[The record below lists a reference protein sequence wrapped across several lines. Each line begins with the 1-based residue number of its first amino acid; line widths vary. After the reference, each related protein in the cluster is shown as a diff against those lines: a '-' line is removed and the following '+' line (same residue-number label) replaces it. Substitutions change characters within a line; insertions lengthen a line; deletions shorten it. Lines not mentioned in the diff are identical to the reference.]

1 MVRFSVILLTLGVF
15 FAGHG
20 SSLEFRIPKDGR
32 SYDTSEAVFLFERS
46 ADEDGFAVLEV
57 DGRIIR
63 TFEEKQL
70 EYEVSIMGQ
79 QVGMHSATV
88 RLFELPHGEEGNV
101 ELKNLSVSYFIA
113 EPGTGSTGVSLPTLS
128 GGEERMLETARSHI
142 IEAVRGLEGGGDMGN
157 IAEHLRLV
165 FQIDQEISS
174 RRLKGELIQ
183 VVHAFL
189 RQGGTLSQVT
199 YALGDDEKLRTTADV
214 LSSEGGAEACPSE
227 DEHELSA
234 VFRQIH
240 PQNPYSDFDSTGLTF
255 SAGEH
260 QGHDTNMMASLIHLT
275 QPKLIIEVG
284 SWKGGSAIQMGSV
297 LRAKGWGCRTKIIC
311 VDTWLGT
318 STDLKSQ
325 RLPLKNGYPTVQREF
340 MHNIISSGFSSVVIP
355 IAAPANIASKYL
367 KYLLD
372 REDLPLADLIFI
384 DGNHDYDDVKADIAN
399 YFPILSPKGIMF
411 GDDYGWA
418 GVKKAVDEFASSRNM
433 TVFSPGG
440 RTWLIA

>member
-157 IAEHLRLV
+157 IAEHLRLMEEWPV
-165 FQIDQEISS
+165 QACIPDRSGDQFE
-174 RRLKGELIQ
+174 E
-183 VVHAFL
+183 A
-189 RQGGTLSQVT
+189 QGR
-199 YALGDDEKLRTTADV
+199 A
-214 LSSEGGAEACPSE
+214 GGAEACPSE